1 MEEKTDLSNSVNNL
15 KDEEKKINI
24 CLETQENRVNNLG
37 LIWIFFIKL
46 FLYLPIVIW
55 RRIFLNPY
63 QIFQMTRNVE
73 REVE

>member
-46 FLYLPIVIW
+46 FL
-55 RRIFLNPY
+55 
-63 QIFQMTRNVE
+63 
-73 REVE
+73 

>member
-37 LIWIFFIKL
+37 LIWIFFLSNYSFKDRLL
-46 FLYLPIVIW
+46 FGEEYV
-55 RRIFLNPY
+55 
-63 QIFQMTRNVE
+63 
-73 REVE
+73 